1 MSRFNDAN
9 GFFNADMKETLSQY
23 VYRIMKQ
30 KGLGVRDVE
39 RNSGKKITN
48 SHISKILDGKAMNLT
63 ADKIV
68 ALAKGLEVSAHEVFS
83 IISGHPMDDA
93 EDRSR
98 NEGSVAA
105 FADLIQKIAVN
116 PVLLEIIVELLRMSV
131 KHQTTLLESLRF
143 ANERPQK
150 QKKSK
155 R

>member
-1 MSRFNDAN
+1 
-9 GFFNADMKETLSQY
+9 MKETLSQY
-23 VYRIMKQ
+23 VHRIMKQ

-39 RNSGKKITN
+39 RNSDKKITN
-48 SHISKILDGKAMNLT
+48 SHISKILNGKATNLT

-68 ALAKGLEVSAHEVFS
+68 ALAKGLEVSPHEVFS
-83 IISGHPMDDA
+83 IISGHPIGDA

-105 FADLIQKIAVN
+105 FAELIQKIAVN
-116 PVLLEIIVELLRMSV
+116 PVLLEIIVEVLRMSV
-131 KHQTTLLESLRF
+131 KHQTTLLESLKF

-150 QKKSK
+150 QKKRK